1 VVGTN
6 ADRFLMRRR
15 KMQSY
20 QGKPIRSSRPA
31 KQGDEGF
38 KQQGQGQQ
46 GGDDEQVCITLQ
58 DGTEKVVSKKEVTTS
73 NE

>member
-1 VVGTN
+1 
-6 ADRFLMRRR
+6 
-15 KMQSY
+15 MQSY

-38 KQQGQGQQ
+38 KD
-46 GGDDEQVCITLQ
+46 GDKDKVIVTLQ
-58 DGTEKVVSKKEVTTS
+58 DGTEKCVAKDEVTTS